1 MSLPIFVYALSRMA
15 KSDRVR
21 KEQAAQQE
29 RENTVYNF
37 GYQTNEGGDRI
48 GPMVQFD
55 ESKGHDINS
64 FDTTHIRAGTSGQL
78 KEVSK
83 GSGFIDFHM
92 DVETGAPVYNLSPM
106 SQRVANGEV
115 IPAGKINYAT
125 GETNLLPGVANFF
138 NNKYSSKPRG
148 DAISSEITDTAH
160 ESVDGGRHATAQA
173 AQEANTKAGFPNAPI
188 PVIDTVTDTY
198 AEGETSTKEIRRSN
212 ISSIASA
219 AKSAAKDAP
228 LLSFKFADGE
238 SSIDYQ
244 ATTNTKREDLRTFD
258 RMFTMALSGKDL
270 AKGARQYFDPTT
282 YESSVRSLASQIVN
296 VTTEIDNKNISR
308 PNVFLMDNPKQFLQ
322 SNYPGLALIPELPR
336 AVEEAFG
343 KEAYTQFAG
352 VVDKNAMEGN
362 ETLVTVR
369 QNADGQGTNVALA
382 TPYPPAVKDG
392 MSGLQQVL
400 MGQGVP
406 QSDINIFIQENVTAY
421 DDPDLQVASQ
431 NQPNAKVIN
440 DLFSL
445 RVGGK
450 TTGRTHFQVLQG
462 SLMRG
467 GTAYSQAE
475 VSVQREFVKEYGNE
489 GNELNDQVSFLK
501 IINPKFS
508 GTNGDSIM
516 FRTIYGEGMGMGFKE
531 YRQSSIIKGD
541 ALNTAEMMLSGF
553 ANTYR
558 KEDGSL
564 IPFGSRMGELVVGF
578 DGVLYM
584 YDEFAK
590 PVIDRIIGRD
600 KLGRTARGDEM
611 LVEMTTALGVDNP
624 LRKFSFDSLSPLEQQ
639 AEAQR
644 RGMTVEQYAAAEREA
659 RANIDKAWQ
668 ATLADAKAK
677 GGNDKEVVYKL
688 AMRGYYRFMSA
699 YAMAA
704 AVQGGT
710 GGRTISD
717 QDVQNFLVAFN
728 TDGFFSN
735 PENEEA
741 VVKSV
746 LTMVQ
751 REKAIHQKIASGGAD
766 AVAMMKLMTFP
777 GGGHRGVTYRDVMKE
792 IGLSTGADG
801 DQGKDAPPPE
811 GSLTFGD
818 TVITPDNTSKFFEY
832 VTKSLRRQ
840 DEYKDRTFTS
850 EEDLRDVSPRVLS
863 RLASGFNTA
872 INKKGN

>member
-78 KEVSK
+78 TQVSQ
-83 GSGFIDFHM
+83 GSGFTDFWV
-92 DVETGAPVYNLSPM
+92 DTKTNSPVFNVPNTSARLAS
-106 SQRVANGEV
+106 GELV
-115 IPAGKINYAT
+115 YGGKMNMAT
-125 GETNLLPGVANFF
+125 GETNTFPGF
-138 NNKYSSKPRG
+138 NKFIESKYATKPRG
-148 DAISSEITDTAH
+148 DEVSSEITGSTFRDVNNVEHSSTK
-160 ESVDGGRHATAQA
+160 E
-173 AQEANTKAGFPNAPI
+173 AQEANRDAGFPEAPI
-188 PVIDTVTDTY
+188 IVNDIITKTY
-198 AEGETSTKEIRRSN
+198 ADGSTSTEEVSRSN

-258 RMFTMALSGKDL
+258 KMFTMALSGKNL
-270 AKGARQYFDPTT
+270 SKGVRQYFDPAT

-343 KEAYTQFAG
+343 KEAYTKFKN

-369 QNADGQGTNVALA
+369 PNADGQGTNVALA

-400 MGQGVP
+400 IGQGVP
-406 QSDINIFIQENVTAY
+406 QSDIDIFIQENVTAY
-421 DDPDLQVASQ
+421 ADPDLQVASQ
-431 NQPNAKVIN
+431 NQPNTKVIN

-531 YRQSSIIKGD
+531 YQQSSIIKGD

-553 ANTYR
+553 AKTYR

-564 IPFGSRMGELVVGF
+564 IPFGSRMGELVVSF

-600 KLGRTARGDEM
+600 EIRRTARGDEM

-644 RGMTVEQYAAAEREA
+644 RGMTVGQYAAAEREA

-728 TDGFFSN
+728 TNGFFSS

-792 IGLSTGADG
+792 IGLSAGADG

-811 GSLTFGD
+811 GSLTFGG
-818 TVITPDNTSKFFEY
+818 TVITPDNTPKFFEY